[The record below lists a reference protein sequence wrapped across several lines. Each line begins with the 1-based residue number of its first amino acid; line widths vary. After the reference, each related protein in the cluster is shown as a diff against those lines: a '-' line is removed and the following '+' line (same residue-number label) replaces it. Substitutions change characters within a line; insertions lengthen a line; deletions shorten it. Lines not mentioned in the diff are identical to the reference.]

1 MLRTFAA
8 DLQGVEAYNS
18 RMGILDIAILLV
30 IVWMVLRWSNIGL
43 VQGFFSLGGFFIG
56 LVMGALLSPYIVRLV
71 DGESIRL
78 FILVGAMSVCGLVVG
93 MAGESV
99 GRKLSSRL
107 EHGKLRK
114 VDAVLGGMFSVVL
127 ATLYVWIAAAVL
139 SGSPF
144 TMLNQA
150 FQESRIVQAVNRT
163 YPKPP
168 ASLARIGST
177 LGTFQFPQVFI
188 GPEPE
193 TVTPV
198 APPDSA
204 LLQQAVAVAGK
215 STVRVEALGC
225 GALSRGSGFV
235 AREDLVVTNAHV
247 VAGSE
252 SISITDV
259 GGKKRARLVYYDPDL
274 DLAVLRVANLSGAPL
289 PVADSVFVRGTM
301 GAVLGYPG
309 GGDFEAT
316 GAAILRTMNA
326 RGLNIYGT
334 RATSRQIYELQ
345 TRIVSGNSGGPVVT
359 PEGRV
364 LGVVFARSQT
374 QRAIGY
380 ALTST
385 SVLPGV
391 NMAESR
397 QSAISSGQCT
407 D

>member
-1 MLRTFAA
+1 MN
-8 DLQGVEAYNS
+8 V
-18 RMGILDIAILLV
+18 LDIGIILLA
-30 IVWMVLRWSNIGL
+30 IWMAMRWSKIGL
-43 VQGFFSLGGFFIG
+43 VQGFFSLGGFLVG
-56 LVMGALLSPYIVRLV
+56 LIAGALLSPYVARFAELESVRLYV
-71 DGESIRL
+71 TIALMVIG
-78 FILVGAMSVCGLVVG
+78 GLALG
-93 MAGESV
+93 MAGEQV
-99 GRKLSSRL
+99 GMRLSSRL
-107 EHGKLRK
+107 ERGKLRK
-114 VDAVLGGMFSVVL
+114 LDAVLGAMFSVVL

-144 TMLNQA
+144 VMLNQA
-150 FQESRIVQAVNRT
+150 FQESRVVQAINKT
-163 YPKPP
+163 YPAPP

-177 LGTFQFPQVFI
+177 LGAFQFPQVFI

-204 LLQQAVAVAGK
+204 LLQQAVAAAGK

-225 GALSRGSGFV
+225 GAVSRGSGFV
-235 AREDLVVTNAHV
+235 ARQNLVVTNAHV

-252 SISITDV
+252 SVSITDV
-259 GGKKRARLVYYDPDL
+259 GGKKRASLVYYDPDL
-274 DLAVLRVANLSGAPL
+274 DLAILRVQALAGEPL
-289 PVADSVFVRGTM
+289 VIADSVFVRGTA

-334 RATSRQIYELQ
+334 RATNRQIYELQ
-345 TRIVSGNSGGPVVT
+345 TRIVSGNSGGPIVT

-385 SVLPGV
+385 SVLPGINV
-391 NMAESR
+391 ASTR
-397 QSAISSGQCT
+397 QQSVSSGQCT
-407 D
+407 E

>member
-168 ASLARIGST
+168 A
-177 LGTFQFPQVFI
+177 
-188 GPEPE
+188 
-193 TVTPV
+193 
-198 APPDSA
+198 
-204 LLQQAVAVAGK
+204 
-215 STVRVEALGC
+215 
-225 GALSRGSGFV
+225 LS
-235 AREDLVVTNAHV
+235 
-247 VAGSE
+247 
-252 SISITDV
+252 
-259 GGKKRARLVYYDPDL
+259 
-274 DLAVLRVANLSGAPL
+274 
-289 PVADSVFVRGTM
+289 
-301 GAVLGYPG
+301 
-309 GGDFEAT
+309 
-316 GAAILRTMNA
+316 
-326 RGLNIYGT
+326 
-334 RATSRQIYELQ
+334 
-345 TRIVSGNSGGPVVT
+345 
-359 PEGRV
+359 
-364 LGVVFARSQT
+364 
-374 QRAIGY
+374 
-380 ALTST
+380 
-385 SVLPGV
+385 
-391 NMAESR
+391 
-397 QSAISSGQCT
+397 
-407 D
+407 